1 MPAFHALA
9 ADALRSPAGRA
20 LTLAALCLALATGC
34 SRQARVEDLS
44 GALYCAFAGKMNYYD
59 LDKRQYVKTV
69 ALVGPG
75 TRIDS
80 FDVSWDR
87 KKILLWSQRSYWDS
101 DMRRLVVAPM
111 SDDIGMSQLEKG
123 KTFHDFMVELEDI
136 SYTDGHLSPNEKYVV
151 IDAQSFSDVP
161 ITLINLKDKKIA
173 ASWSVPGVKFQ
184 EYGAP
189 VWTLDNQIYF
199 RIATSLYRVGPADGY
214 RTAEKVLSF
223 DKGINYLTVNPQGTK
238 LVFRQKQHLW
248 LANLDGTDLRQIT
261 TSKTDGA
268 GKYVGERRPT
278 FSPDGKYLAFTGR
291 TQRGAAYSDHN
302 YPDGSWVAG
311 VGGEFGYVT
320 VIPADGKLYDL
331 DAKDSGAVWLQQ
343 SKEEPYGVP
352 CDTGL
357 IWR

>member
-1 MPAFHALA
+1 MPTPPSPTSHAAHHRA
-9 ADALRSPAGRA
+9 ASAL
-20 LTLAALCLALATGC
+20 LIAAACLALATGC

-59 LDKRQYVKTV
+59 LDKREYVKTV

-80 FDVSWDR
+80 FDVSWDQR
-87 KKILLWSQRSYWDS
+87 KILLWSQRSYSDS

-111 SDDIGMSQLEKG
+111 SDDIRVSTLDKG
-123 KTFHDFMVELEDI
+123 KTIHDFMVELEDI
-136 SYTDGHLSPNEKYVV
+136 SYTDGHLSPDEKYVV

-173 ASWSVPGVKFQ
+173 ASWSVPGVNFR

-199 RIATSLYRVGPADGY
+199 RIATSLYRVGPKDGY

-223 DKGINYLTVNPQGTK
+223 DDGVIYLTVNPQGTK
-238 LVFRQKQHLW
+238 IAFRQKQHLW
-248 LANLDGTDLRQIT
+248 MANIDGTDLRQIT
-261 TSKTDGA
+261 TSKTEGA
-268 GKYVGERRPT
+268 GKYVGERRPA
-278 FSPDGKYLAFTGR
+278 FSPDGKYIAFTGR

-352 CDTGL
+352 CDTAL